1 MCFKMGTT
9 LVTNESDI
17 DGASWKGN
25 VPFRNVARV
34 SFPRVIEL
42 KEWIVLDEWNTAWTD
57 RL

>member
-1 MCFKMGTT
+1 MGTT